1 MMHLENIKTITVL
14 GSGVMGHGIAQ
25 GFLMGGYPVTLYDIN
40 SSVLEIASSHIHE
53 SLSLFC
59 EAGLLKKEEIAS
71 AMARLTLSTD
81 LKAATKESD
90 FIIEVIPEIME
101 LKQNTLKAVESYCK
115 KETII
120 ASNTSHLR
128 VSDVFSQM
136 EDQSRVVG
144 AHYFNPPQICPTVE
158 VVKGIHTSDDT
169 MQRDLRSHEKDR

>member
-128 VSDVFSQM
+128 VSDVFSKWRIRAAWWGHTTSTRRRSVPRWKW
-136 EDQSRVVG
+136 SRVSIPVTT
-144 AHYFNPPQICPTVE
+144 PCSEPT
-158 VVKGIHTSDDT
+158 IS
-169 MQRDLRSHEKDR
+169 